1 MNLHFNLLWRFE
13 QEWQNQEPLGTETR
27 MGLRQNK
34 WYPLSHLSH
43 RRSFDPKSPDP
54 HSWQLTPSY
63 SESDPDPSSTFRSTG
78 FGAWVLR
85 LSTILAVGLDAI
97 AESFKEISQIC
108 CCCNYLIGIVWIY
121 LCWMKW
127 FGAKFWF
134 RGKWVILAPLF
145 SVVGLPTPRGLNPRA
160 NFFFFAG
167 KVRILLLGLV
177 RLWPFWVWSITLL
190 Y

>member
-1 MNLHFNLLWRFE
+1 MVPFIAFVTQKKLRPEITRPTFLAANAVVLWIRPRPIFWLRPIFHFHAHW
-13 QEWQNQEPLGTETR
+13 
-27 MGLRQNK
+27 LRS
-34 WYPLSHLSH
+34 LSPSPQHHSRCWS
-43 RRSFDPKSPDP
+43 RR
-54 HSWQLTPSY
+54 HSWKLQRNFSN
-63 SESDPDPSSTFRSTG
+63 G
-78 FGAWVLR
+78 
-85 LSTILAVGLDAI
+85 
-97 AESFKEISQIC
+97 C
-108 CCCNYLIGIVWIY
+108 CSNHLIGIVWIY